1 MNLKKQD
8 DLNFEKLNDL
18 FVTALKFAE
27 NNDVDWQH
35 AITLGAYH
43 LMEFSSWQSEGD
55 VPQISSLMLFA
66 MKTSLLRRMNEDL
79 LDEIATE
86 FSITIE
92 AGSKIRGNE
101 SQAVTI
107 LIAALQSCVEE
118 MFKSRG
124 AVTRGVH

>member
-1 MNLKKQD
+1 MNEKKQD

-18 FVTALKFAE
+18 FVSALRFAE

-55 VPQISSLMLFA
+55 IPQISSLMLFA
-66 MKTSLLRRMNEDL
+66 MKTSLLRRMNENL
-79 LDEIATE
+79 LDEIAAE

-92 AGSKIRGNE
+92 AGPKIRGNE

-107 LIAALQSCVEE
+107 LIAAMQSCVEE
-118 MFKSRG
+118 MFKSQG

>member
-1 MNLKKQD
+1 MNEKKQD

-18 FVTALKFAE
+18 FVAALKFAE

-55 VPQISSLMLFA
+55 IPQISSLMLFA
-66 MKTSLLRRMNEDL
+66 MKTSLLRRMNENL
-79 LDEIATE
+79 LDEIAAE

-92 AGSKIRGNE
+92 AGPKIRGNE

-107 LIAALQSCVEE
+107 LIAAMQSCVEE
-118 MFKSRG
+118 MFKSQG
-124 AVTRGVH
+124 AVTRSVH

>member
-1 MNLKKQD
+1 MNEKKQD
-8 DLNFEKLNDL
+8 ELNFEKLNDL
-18 FVTALKFAE
+18 FVSALRFAE

-55 VPQISSLMLFA
+55 IPQISSLMLFA
-66 MKTSLLRRMNEDL
+66 MKTSLLRRMNENL
-79 LDEIATE
+79 LDEIAAE

-92 AGSKIRGNE
+92 AGPKIRGNE

-107 LIAALQSCVEE
+107 LIAAMQSCVEE
-118 MFKSRG
+118 MFKSQG

>member
-1 MNLKKQD
+1 MSEKKQD

-18 FVTALKFAE
+18 FVAALKFAE

-55 VPQISSLMLFA
+55 IPQISSLMLFA
-66 MKTSLLRRMNEDL
+66 MKTSLLRRMNENL
-79 LDEIATE
+79 LDEIAAE

-92 AGSKIRGNE
+92 AGPKIRGNE

-107 LIAALQSCVEE
+107 LIAAMQSCVEE
-118 MFKSRG
+118 MFKSQG
-124 AVTRGVH
+124 AVTRSVH

>member
-1 MNLKKQD
+1 MNEKKQD
-8 DLNFEKLNDL
+8 ELNFEKLNDL
-18 FVTALKFAE
+18 FVSALRFAE

-55 VPQISSLMLFA
+55 IPQISSLMLFA
-66 MKTSLLRRMNEDL
+66 MKTSLLRRMNENL
-79 LDEIATE
+79 LDEIAAE

-92 AGSKIRGNE
+92 AGPKIRGNE

-107 LIAALQSCVEE
+107 LIAAMQSCVEE
-118 MFKSRG
+118 MFKSQG
-124 AVTRGVH
+124 AVTRSVH

>member
-1 MNLKKQD
+1 MNEKKQED
-8 DLNFEKLNDL
+8 VNFEKFNNL

-43 LMEFSSWQSEGD
+43 LMEFSSWQSKGD
-55 VPQISSLMLFA
+55 IPQISSLMLFA

-79 LDEIATE
+79 LDEIAGE
-86 FSITIE
+86 LSVTIE
-92 AGSKIRGNE
+92 AGPKIRGHE

-107 LIAALQSCVEE
+107 IVAALQACVEE
-118 MFKSRG
+118 MFKTRG
-124 AVTRGVH
+124 AAMRSVH

>member
-1 MNLKKQD
+1 MNEKKQED
-8 DLNFEKLNDL
+8 VNFEKFNNL

-55 VPQISSLMLFA
+55 IPQISSLMLFA
-66 MKTSLLRRMNEDL
+66 MKTSLLRRMNENL
-79 LDEIATE
+79 LDEIAAE

-92 AGSKIRGNE
+92 AGPKIRGNE

-107 LIAALQSCVEE
+107 LIAAMQSCVEE
-118 MFKSRG
+118 MFKSQG